1 MAKKNNKTCLI
12 CSKQY
17 TYCNTCGEY
26 RHLPIFMVTFC
37 GQNCLDI
44 YNILS
49 GYEGGEIDK
58 NTAKNEL
65 ESLDTS
71 RHMYYSGS
79 FKNSF
84 NKIMDIVDED
94 AKESVAEE
102 NSILKSESEEDVS
115 NISVDSEI
123 TKDLAKETASKVVEN
138 NTASSDEIADQ
149 VVKNSHSK
157 TFMKNKNKNRR

>member
-1 MAKKNNKTCLI
+1 MAKKNNKTCI
-12 CSKQY
+12 VCGKKY

-37 GQNCLDI
+37 GQNCLDV
-44 YNILS
+44 YNVLS

-58 NTAKNEL
+58 NTAKNKL

-79 FKNSF
+79 FKKTF
-84 NKIMDIVDED
+84 NKIMDIVEEGS
-94 AKESVAEE
+94 KESAVEE
-102 NSILKSESEEDVS
+102 ESTLESEGDVS
-115 NISVDSEI
+115 SISVDSEI

>member
-12 CSKQY
+12 CGKQY

-37 GQNCLDI
+37 GQNCLDV

-79 FKNSF
+79 FKKSF

-94 AKESVAEE
+94 AKESVVEE
-102 NSILKSESEEDVS
+102 ESTLKSESEEGDVS

-123 TKDLAKETASKVVEN
+123 AKDLAKETASKVVEN
-138 NTASSDEIADQ
+138 NSASSDEIADQ

-157 TFMKNKNKNRR
+157 TFIKKKNRR

>member
-12 CSKQY
+12 CGKQY

-79 FKNSF
+79 FKKSF

-102 NSILKSESEEDVS
+102 GDVS

-123 TKDLAKETASKVVEN
+123 AKDLAKETASKVVEN
-138 NTASSDEIADQ
+138 NSTSSDEIADQ

-157 TFMKNKNKNRR
+157 TFIKKKNRR

>member
-12 CSKQY
+12 CGKQY

-26 RHLPIFMVTFC
+26 RHLPIFMITFC

-79 FKNSF
+79 FKKSF
-84 NKIMDIVDED
+84 NKIMDIVDE
-94 AKESVAEE
+94 SVAEE
-102 NSILKSESEEDVS
+102 ESTLKSESEEGVS

-123 TKDLAKETASKVVEN
+123 AKDLAKETASKVVEN
-138 NTASSDEIADQ
+138 NSTSSDEIADQ
-149 VVKNSHSK
+149 VVKNSRSK
-157 TFMKNKNKNRR
+157 TFIKKKNRR